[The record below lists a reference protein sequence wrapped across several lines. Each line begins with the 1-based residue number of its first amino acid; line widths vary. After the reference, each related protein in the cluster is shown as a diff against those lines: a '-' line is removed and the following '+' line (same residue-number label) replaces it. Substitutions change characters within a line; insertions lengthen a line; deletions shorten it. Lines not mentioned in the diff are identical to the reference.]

1 MVYTVVPI
9 CVHSRRHCR
18 IIPRLGTII
27 DTIFEGIAYAPKED
41 KRKDQKQIAKAIRS
55 GK

>member
-1 MVYTVVPI
+1 M
-9 CVHSRRHCR
+9 
-18 IIPRLGTII
+18 I

-41 KRKDQKQIAKAIRS
+41 KRKDQKQSAKAIRS